1 MEDDK
6 LLTERIL
13 ILIRNILDIPA
24 TPDDDK
30 RTDDDASVHDQV
42 QLFPLSYRTHFRCTI
57 MFTVFSRCSGPCIS
71 LEWKMSLFIWHQM
84 RMSATFVCM

>member
-1 MEDDK
+1 MEDEK

-42 QLFPLSYRTHFRCTI
+42 LMNS
-57 MFTVFSRCSGPCIS
+57 
-71 LEWKMSLFIWHQM
+71 
-84 RMSATFVCM
+84 

>member
-13 ILIRNILDIPA
+13 ILIRNILDIPI
-24 TPDDDK
+24 TPEDEK

-42 QLFPLSYRTHFRCTI
+42 KMTI
-57 MFTVFSRCSGPCIS
+57 LR
-71 LEWKMSLFIWHQM
+71 
-84 RMSATFVCM
+84 

>member
-42 QLFPLSYRTHFRCTI
+42 GPIIDGLILFQFI
-57 MFTVFSRCSGPCIS
+57 CI
-71 LEWKMSLFIWHQM
+71 
-84 RMSATFVCM
+84 AY